1 MPGIARLAVMLSISR
16 IANYGLMIVSPVIL
30 VRFLKVDDF
39 GRYREFLLYASI
51 LQSVATFAIPDSQ
64 LYFIPAHPGSIWRI
78 VRETNLLTA
87 VVSSLVIG
95 GFLLLDAVMGG
106 GLVGPYLLPVVLYVV
121 LSVNI
126 DFWEPF
132 WLAIHRPLPVFVYSA
147 GRLTARMLVVVCAAV
162 LTTDVM
168 TIIWSLI
175 GLESLRVTVS
185 ALMWRKLDKSAQEPP
200 LARIRRD
207 QLRFC
212 IPMGLATLLF
222 LASRN
227 LGNVAVAKSLGAVA
241 LAQLTIG
248 TYGEPILIA
257 LRNSISTALLPEL
270 VRRITG
276 SREESLL
283 LWKRTTVLNCVL
295 MFPAAVILAWYAEPL
310 IVNVFGVSYRPA
322 IPILQI
328 YGFVMVRACFDF
340 SLLLR
345 AINRTRPV
353 VTGNLAA
360 VIAAGLSLVFLL
372 PVAGVVGAI
381 IAVVISNF
389 VEAAYLGWSVC
400 RVYNVSAAKIVQWGA
415 VAKVALCA
423 LAAAAVVF
431 GASRG
436 LRVGLF
442 GVMIGSVV
450 YLVTFVALLLATGV
464 QEAAAV
470 LRRVFSSISITL
482 PSGRS

>member
-1 MPGIARLAVMLSISR
+1 MPGIARVAAILSISR

-30 VRFLKVDDF
+30 VRFLTVGDF
-39 GRYREFLLYASI
+39 GRYREFVLYASI
-51 LQSVATFAIPDSQ
+51 LQSVATFAIPESQ

-78 VRETNLLTA
+78 VGETNFLTA
-87 VVSSLVIG
+87 VVSSLVIA

-121 LSVNI
+121 LLVNI
-126 DFWEPF
+126 DFWESF
-132 WLAIHRPLPVFVYSA
+132 WLATHRPLPVFAYTA

-162 LTTDVM
+162 LTKDVT

-175 GLESLRVTVS
+175 ALEAVRFTVS
-185 ALMWRKLDKSAQEPP
+185 TAMWRSLERSAQEPR
-200 LARIRRD
+200 LAHIRRD

-248 TYGEPILIA
+248 SYGEPVLIA
-257 LRNSISTALLPEL
+257 LRSSISTALLPEL
-270 VRRITG
+270 VRRIAG
-276 SREESLL
+276 SREEALL
-283 LWKRTTVLNCVL
+283 LWKRTTVVNCVL

-310 IVNVFGVSYRPA
+310 IVNVFGASYRPA

-328 YGFVMVRACFDF
+328 YGFVMVRSCFDF

-360 VIAAGLSLVFLL
+360 AIAAGLSLVFLL
-372 PVAGVVGAI
+372 PVAGVVGAMI
-381 IAVVISNF
+381 SVVVSTF
-389 VEAAYLGWSVC
+389 VEAAYLGWSSG
-400 RVYNVSAAKIVQWGA
+400 RLYQVSAAQIVPWGA
-415 VAKVALCA
+415 VAKVAFCA
-423 LAAAAVVF
+423 LAAAVVF
-431 GASRG
+431 WVSRG
-436 LRVGLF
+436 LHVGLV
-442 GVMIGSVV
+442 GVMIGSAI
-450 YLVTFVALLLATGV
+450 YLAIFVAALLATRV
-464 QEAAAV
+464 QEAIAV
-470 LRRVFSSISITL
+470 IRRVLSALSNSL
-482 PSGRS
+482 PTGRK